1 MQDQLFAIKGVRD
14 GLLVTLSPV
23 EEWLQVT
30 ARLGEHFDEQNSFFQ
45 GARIIVD
52 VGERPVPR
60 YELSSLKALLE
71 RRGLL
76 LWAVLSTSDT
86 TRDAAEALDL
96 RTSAGSIVPGRED
109 LDDGTEINPEEAG
122 TPGVMLRRTLRSGRT
137 VHSPGHVVI
146 YGDVNP
152 GAEVIAIGD
161 IIVWG
166 RLRGNAHAGADGDE
180 SAVICALDMIPT
192 QLRIAGYIVTS
203 PAEKRRKARPEVALV
218 RDNQIMVEAWE

>member
-30 ARLGEHFDEQNSFFQ
+30 ARLGEHFDGQNSFFQ

-52 VGERPVPR
+52 VGERPVPK

-71 RRGLL
+71 RRGLT

-109 LDDGTEINPEEAG
+109 LDDGTEINPEEPG
-122 TPGVMLRRTLRSGRT
+122 MPGVMLRRTLRSGRT

>member
-1 MQDQLFAIKGVRD
+1 MHDQLFAIKGVRE
-14 GLLVTLSPV
+14 GLLVTLSAT
-23 EEWLQVT
+23 EEWQIVI
-30 ARLGEHFDEQNSFFQ
+30 ARLGEHFDEQSNFYT

-52 VGERPVPR
+52 VGQRPVPK
-60 YELSSLKALLE
+60 YDLSSLKALLE
-71 RRGLL
+71 RRGLM

-86 TRDAAEALDL
+86 TNDATNALDL
-96 RTSAGSIVPGRED
+96 RTSAGSFVPGRED
-109 LDDGTEINPEEAG
+109 LDDGIEISPEETG
-122 TPGVMLRRTLRSGRT
+122 SSGVMLRRTLRSGRT

-152 GAEVIAIGD
+152 GAEIIAIGD

-203 PAEKRRKARPEVALV
+203 PAEKGRKARPEVAQV
-218 RDNQIMVEAWE
+218 RDHQIVVETWE